1 METPSCLFPVP
12 SPAKAGEGTGFG
24 WRPRASRRQSLKSTN
39 FLGTV
44 ARRRGTTETQFGD
57 YNTCMT
63 AEVPAE
69 AAVRVSPSRDQAE
82 AWDFVLE
89 AVGIPHRVG
98 MAEEGWAVLV
108 PPTLVATALAA
119 LDANDREVTEE
130 PVREPQAPDHGRSYV
145 GLAAAASIAAV
156 FWVSGPRNGADAGGW
171 FNAGSGVA
179 AEIVHGHWWRAVT
192 ALTLHSDFMH
202 VTGNAVAFIVFLSA
216 LGRWLG
222 GGVAMFATLLA
233 GAAGNLVTAY
243 VYGSP
248 HNVVGAS
255 TATFAALGLL
265 GGLQFQRRFRARTVG
280 RLKRAF
286 LGMAAS
292 LGLFAMLGVGER
304 VDMLAHATG
313 LVCGLIF
320 GLLWGHLVRRPV
332 KQLAQA
338 LCLIATV
345 AVVAGAWLL
354 AFRH

>member
-1 METPSCLFPVP
+1 V
-12 SPAKAGEGTGFG
+12 
-24 WRPRASRRQSLKSTN
+24 
-39 FLGTV
+39 
-44 ARRRGTTETQFGD
+44 
-57 YNTCMT
+57 T
-63 AEVPAE
+63 AEVPVE
-69 AAVRVSPSRDQAE
+69 AAVRVSPSRAQAE

-98 MAEEGWAVLV
+98 LAEEGWAVLV
-108 PPTLVATALAA
+108 PPALVGTALAA
-119 LDANDREVTEE
+119 LDASDREASEG
-130 PVREPQAPDHGRSYV
+130 PAREPQAPDHGRSYV
-145 GLAAAASIAAV
+145 GMAAAVTIAAF
-156 FWVSGPRNGADAGGW
+156 FWVSGPRNGPDVGGW
-171 FNAGSGVA
+171 FRVGSGVA
-179 AEIVHGHWWRAVT
+179 ADIVHGQWWRVVT

-222 GGVAMFATLLA
+222 GGLALLATLLA
-233 GAAGNLVTAY
+233 GAAGNLLTAL
-243 VYGSP
+243 VYGNP

-265 GGLQFQRRFRARTVG
+265 GGLQFLRRFRAPTVG

-286 LGMAAS
+286 LGVAAS

-304 VDMLAHATG
+304 SDMMAHAAG
-313 LVCGLIF
+313 LGFGLGF

-332 KQLAQA
+332 KQPGQA

-345 AVVAGAWLL
+345 VVVAGAWLL